1 MLADNAVEF
10 GRRIRTIRKQKKMT
24 QQELA
29 ELLFLSEESVS
40 NFETGKTMCMPEHV
54 IQMCQIFD
62 VFADE
67 FNHCGH
73 TAGIFGHL
81 FYNFKNGSLLRYRCT
96 FRSIT
101 HYHQFIY
108 FVFYLP
114 LLSPRFA
121 IRYSHSFVLFS
132 TKKTKS

>member
-1 MLADNAVEF
+1 MEHKTIHYNAVEF

-62 VFADE
+62 VSADY
-67 FNHCGH
+67 FYFGKNYKLQGND
-73 TAGIFGHL
+73 GIERIFQQLKGCNPFEL
-81 FYNFKNGSLLRYRCT
+81 SKIEQIIDILLAK
-96 FRSIT
+96 
-101 HYHQFIY
+101 
-108 FVFYLP
+108 P
-114 LLSPRFA
+114 A
-121 IRYSHSFVLFS
+121 A
-132 TKKTKS
+132 

>member
-1 MLADNAVEF
+1 MEHKTIHYNAVEF

-62 VFADE
+62 VSADY
-67 FNHCGH
+67 FYFGKNYKLQGND
-73 TAGIFGHL
+73 GIERIFQRLKGCNP
-81 FYNFKNGSLLRYRCT
+81 Y
-96 FRSIT
+96 
-101 HYHQFIY
+101 
-108 FVFYLP
+108 
-114 LLSPRFA
+114 
-121 IRYSHSFVLFS
+121 
-132 TKKTKS
+132 KK

>member
-1 MLADNAVEF
+1 MEHKTIHYNAVEF

-62 VFADE
+62 VSADH
-67 FNHCGH
+67 FYFGKNYKLQGND
-73 TAGIFGHL
+73 GIERIFQRLKGCNPFEL
-81 FYNFKNGSLLRYRCT
+81 SKIEQIIDILLAK
-96 FRSIT
+96 
-101 HYHQFIY
+101 
-108 FVFYLP
+108 P
-114 LLSPRFA
+114 A
-121 IRYSHSFVLFS
+121 A
-132 TKKTKS
+132 

>member
-1 MLADNAVEF
+1 MEHKTIHYNAVEF

-62 VFADE
+62 VSADY
-67 FNHCGH
+67 FYFGKNYKLQGND
-73 TAGIFGHL
+73 GIERIFETV
-81 FYNFKNGSLLRYRCT
+81 S
-96 FRSIT
+96 
-101 HYHQFIY
+101 
-108 FVFYLP
+108 
-114 LLSPRFA
+114 
-121 IRYSHSFVLFS
+121 SFV
-132 TKKTKS
+132 

>member
-1 MLADNAVEF
+1 MEHKTIHYNAVEF

-62 VFADE
+62 VSADYFYFGKNYKLQGNDSIE
-67 FNHCGH
+67 R
-73 TAGIFGHL
+73 IFQRLKGCNPFEL
-81 FYNFKNGSLLRYRCT
+81 SKIEQIIDILLAK
-96 FRSIT
+96 
-101 HYHQFIY
+101 
-108 FVFYLP
+108 P
-114 LLSPRFA
+114 A
-121 IRYSHSFVLFS
+121 A
-132 TKKTKS
+132 

>member
-1 MLADNAVEF
+1 MEHKTIHYNAVEF

-62 VFADE
+62 VSADY
-67 FNHCGH
+67 FYFGKNYKLQGNDIFDVC
-73 TAGIFGHL
+73 TRVWGIGIPIKRL
-81 FYNFKNGSLLRYRCT
+81 TRRYA
-96 FRSIT
+96 
-101 HYHQFIY
+101 
-108 FVFYLP
+108 V
-114 LLSPRFA
+114 A
-121 IRYSHSFVLFS
+121 IKWRYGN
-132 TKKTKS
+132 T